1 MTLEPRSTP
10 LFSLPRLGAGG
21 LIVGIIVALLY
32 VFVLRDTATESA
44 KIARVI
50 LLETPAAVT
59 GASAVGLDTGK
70 LAPDFEISTPE
81 GQRVRLSD
89 LRGRPVLINF

>member
-50 LLETPAAVT
+50 LL
-59 GASAVGLDTGK
+59 DTGRGYRCERRRSRYWQARAR
-70 LAPDFEISTPE
+70 LRDF
-81 GQRVRLSD
+81 D
-89 LRGRPVLINF
+89 ARGPARPAQ